1 MKTIV
6 TETALKTKFWSAAIR
21 TVAYFLGNGF
31 TVPQP
36 RRYNYIPRRKSGI
49 YWIQVRRA
57 VAAAVEISLWTR

>member
-36 RRYNYIPRRKSGI
+36 RPTFIVVY
-49 YWIQVRRA
+49 A
-57 VAAAVEISLWTR
+57 